1 MAKPKKKK
9 PKKSTKSRARKAPR
23 KAARKRKPAKRT
35 RKSKPGTCKTLTI
48 CGRRRRICFGLKK
61 IDGKMR
67 FAIVKN
73 TAA

>member
-23 KAARKRKPAKRT
+23 KRRAAKKAP
-35 RKSKPGTCKTLTI
+35 RKSKVGTCKTLTI

-61 IDGKMR
+61 IGGTTR

>member
-23 KAARKRKPAKRT
+23 KRRAAKKAP
-35 RKSKPGTCKTLTI
+35 RKSKAGTCKTLTI

-61 IDGKMR
+61 IGGKTR